1 MSLREKPSF
10 TQQQRPRGG
19 CCGVLSAWGTLP
31 SLLGLIRSHWIQ
43 LFTHEM
49 QRGLK
54 RWYPNSGGALGRLW
68 SRRGGGRVRKHR
80 PLLISLKSKM
90 PFLQK
95 EQLSYLPWHKCKEQS
110 HFSGRRGHTL
120 RTWDMGKAFFSISN
134 DPVSPFLDA
143 NVYLV

>member
-1 MSLREKPSF
+1 MKCGEDSKDGIP
-10 TQQQRPRGG
+10 TAVGPWGG
-19 CCGVLSAWGTLP
+19 SGADGV
-31 SLLGLIRSHWIQ
+31 
-43 LFTHEM
+43 
-49 QRGLK
+49 
-54 RWYPNSGGALGRLW
+54 
-68 SRRGGGRVRKHR
+68 GGGRVRKHR

-110 HFSGRRGHTL
+110 HFSGKRGHTL